1 MKYTLN
7 LIGMLFAFL
16 FFSCAHTDEPIIPT
30 NPTDDPIP
38 VTFNA
43 SILTIEISPFT
54 RSVTKEATIGDIVTT
69 IGCAVYD
76 SNGKIVV
83 DYYKEFNP
91 LYESAPE
98 DFGKISATLL
108 PGKYKLLMYALGKGN
123 GAVNQLFP
131 NDYSSDL
138 GLTLGNREV
147 FYKCQD
153 IEISTSLKE
162 MEITLS
168 RKSALLRVEI
178 TDEVHEDVGKVIYEF
193 NQPQK
198 WNAYYNR
205 GEGDI
210 SVKQEISIV
219 DKRLEIFEYYIPF
232 PNSYGNFKVSVFKKD
247 GSLLFDKTLSLPF
260 EVNRKTIV
268 RGNLFSNL
276 DGKLWEILI
285 EDAWGEDMEYPI

>member
-1 MKYTLN
+1 
-7 LIGMLFAFL
+7 MLFAFL
-16 FFSCAHTDEPIIPT
+16 FFSCAHTDEPVIPT
-30 NPTDDPIP
+30 NPTNEPIP

-43 SILTIEISPFT
+43 SFLTIEVSPLT
-54 RSVTKEATIGDIVTT
+54 RSAVKDVSIGDIVTT

-83 DYYKEFNP
+83 DQYKEFNP
-91 LYESAPE
+91 LYESVPE
-98 DFGKISATLL
+98 DFGSISTTLL
-108 PGKYKLLMYALGKGN
+108 PGTYKLIMYGLGKGD
-123 GAVNQLFP
+123 GAVNQMFP
-131 NDYSSDL
+131 NEYSSDL
-138 GLTLGNREV
+138 GLILGNREV

-153 IEISTSLKE
+153 IEISSSTKE

-168 RKSALLRVEI
+168 RKSALLKVEI
-178 TDEVHEDVGKVIYEF
+178 TDEVHKDVGKVIYEF
-193 NQPQK
+193 YHPKK
-198 WNAYYNR
+198 WNIYYNR

-210 SVKQEISIV
+210 SVKQEIPIV
-219 DKRLEIFEYYIPF
+219 DNHLEIFEYYIPF
-232 PNSYGNFKVSVFKKD
+232 PNSYGNFKISVLKKD